1 MMKKSKQPVSDSS
14 FGHYLK
20 LNGRQLKYDSLM
32 VLLNLSMSCSILPYL
47 LFFQSKRLVCVI
59 LITLLDILYM
69 LHRFRLPT
77 MKNEPM
83 LLIFVLLHIVALIS
97 SLITG
102 NPINITLGYLVLNS
116 VFYYFLYCLFRDYS
130 QHFDLKQTMWLMVRG
145 YIWLE
150 FICIVSCVILFA
162 LMKVGVYLHTN
173 NVTMKYDLFYAGSE
187 DGKVFFMPY
196 YLGVL
201 LTGTSERLAGF
212 QTAGTICGIYFEPH
226 IVAFMTFPALF
237 LLLYYYSNLKI
248 VWASVYLLIV
258 LLTVSTTNLI
268 SLLGC
273 LVVYYFYMIS
283 SFSWKKFLSLVVF
296 SIALFLAA
304 TNIDWDSFQFV
315 ANKLDDSGSMQY
327 SQSTIEFAFTPKT
340 LIGTNFY
347 STSWVRTGETYADVG
362 YVNFVLNIVYLLLC
376 AYYLLKIFFIKT
388 PLFMAFLLFGCYFL
402 FHSAKLAMSAYSL
415 TMLTFVMF
423 CVSHLA
429 KCKYKQKNEKNTY

>member
-102 NPINITLGYLVLNS
+102 SSINITLGYLVLNS

-130 QHFDLKQTMWLMVRG
+130 QHFDLKNTMWLMVRG
-145 YIWLE
+145 YIWLV
-150 FICIVSCVILFA
+150 FICLFSCIILFA
-162 LMKVGVYLHTN
+162 LMKIGMNLQTN

-201 LTGTSERLAGF
+201 LTGTLERLAGF
-212 QTAGTICGIYFEPH
+212 QTAGIICGIYFEPH
-226 IVAFMTFPALF
+226 ILAFMTFPALF

-248 VWASVYLLIV
+248 VWSGVFFFIV
-258 LLTVSTTNLI
+258 LLTVSTTNIL

-273 LVVYYFYMIS
+273 LVVYYLYTIS
-283 SFSWKKFLSLVVF
+283 EFNWKKFLTLVVF
-296 SIALFLAA
+296 SAVLFLAA
-304 TNIDWDSFQFV
+304 KNIDWDYFQYV
-315 ANKLDDSGSMQY
+315 ENKLDDSGSLQY

-347 STSWVRTGETYADVG
+347 DISWVRTGATYADVG
-362 YVNFVLNIVYLLLC
+362 YINFVFNIMYLILC
-376 AYYLLKIFFIKT
+376 AYYLLKIFLVKK
-388 PLFMAFLLFGCYFL
+388 PLFMAFLLFGCYFM
-402 FHSAKLAMSAYSL
+402 FHSAKLAMTTYSL
-415 TMLTFVMF
+415 TMLTYVMF

-429 KCKYKQKNEKNTY
+429 KYKFINK